1 MKFVDGSARL
11 SASDLSNFLACRHLT
26 RLDGAAARGER
37 RAPAAYDLGFQKL
50 IERGAAHE
58 AGILRQFRADGLE
71 VVEIDYADRH
81 DRGAAQAT
89 RDAIVSGVP
98 VIAQAVLLGGGEG
111 TPNLLGIADF
121 LVRPDIVA
129 GGSGHHAAG
138 YEVVDAKLARTA
150 KARAV
155 LQIAFYSALLA
166 DVQGHAPASMHLALG
181 NTRYASFRCA
191 DFAAYER
198 RMRQL
203 LTDAVAAGAT
213 YGLAETYPEPIEH
226 CAICRWS
233 ADCDRQRRD
242 DDDLSLVAGMPTTQR
257 VALKQ
262 AGTATRRGFAGLAE
276 LPRLGRRSPSSLAR
290 AQLQARLQVESED
303 AGTIRYELLD
313 PEVDQEGAFVPNRG
327 LLALPEPAVGDLFF
341 DIEGARYYSEDA
353 EEFGLQYLFG
363 IVDTA
368 RSAGGQPAYTQLW
381 AFDRRDEKRAFQELI
396 DFTAERRAANPG
408 LHVYHYNHYET
419 TSVEHLSTLHGTH
432 EEAVGHLMGR
442 FATREDDVDDLFRLG
457 VFVDLYRVVTQAVR
471 AGVEGYSIKRLEPL
485 IGYQR
490 AIPLRDATAHLIGF
504 EDELEAGT
512 ARESTESR
520 AVIAGYNE
528 DDCRATLVLRDWLE
542 ARRQELAER
551 TGMALPR
558 PEFHEAAH
566 ETEDP
571 EVAALRLALTSDI
584 PEEPDDQGEL
594 DRARLL
600 LADLLDWHR
609 RENKPGWWRYFTCCR
624 LSSEDLV
631 HESDAI
637 GELSGGEVVDQV
649 SRSVVRRF
657 SHPAQEH
664 GFKVGEKAYDPVG
677 KKSWTV
683 VAVDQQH
690 GTIDLKIGASN
701 TAPLPTHL
709 VESGPL
715 QAPLLAA
722 SLRQLAERVVHE
734 GLETLRTTCASASLL
749 LRDAPRGEA
758 LATAPLRRRGEPL
771 DKAAPRI
778 ILGLDRSYLA
788 IQGPPGTGKTYLGAM
803 AILAAVKAKK
813 TVGVTALSYAVIHNL
828 LDEVVTLANKAAV
841 EVPRMAQ
848 KVQQEDTP
856 WLHERARSMSYEAI
870 REGLAT
876 HELDLAAGTVWMW
889 ARDDYEHAVDILFV
903 DEAGQLS
910 LANTLAASRGAH
922 NVVLL
927 GDPQQLAQ
935 PRQGS
940 HPPGAGTSALEHVLG
955 HHSTMPDEQG
965 LFLDHTYR
973 MHPDL
978 CAFTSEA
985 FYEGRLSGVPGLERQ
1000 VVYGLSEVPAGAGL
1014 CVLEVPHTGDT
1025 NASPEEAREVARLA
1039 GELLGCQWTDQHGVE
1054 APLTP
1059 EDVLVVT
1066 PYNAQVGEIER
1077 ALASATV
1084 DGVRV
1089 GTVDKFQGR
1098 EAPAVIYSMASS
1110 SAEDAPRGM
1119 EFLFD
1124 LHRLNVATSR
1134 ARSIGII
1141 VASPDLSRAFCR
1153 TPHQMRLANA
1163 LCSAWQ
1169 R

>member
-71 VVEIDYADRH
+71 VVEIDHADRH

-155 LQIAFYSALLA
+155 LQTAFYSALLA
-166 DVQGHAPASMHLALG
+166 DVQGHAPASCTSRSG
-181 NTRYASFRCA
+181 TRGTPSFRFA

-203 LTDAVAAGAT
+203 LTDAVAAWAT
-213 YGLAETYPEPIEH
+213 YCLAETYPEPIEH

-233 ADCDRQRRD
+233 ADCDRRR
-242 DDDLSLVAGMPTTQR
+242 ATTTTSRSSRACPPPSASRSRGRHRHSPR
-257 VALKQ
+257 V
-262 AGTATRRGFAGLAE
+262 RG
-276 LPRLGRRSPSSLAR
+276 PGRASPSGVGSPSSLAR
-290 AQLQARLQVESED
+290 ASCKPGCRSRARTPADPLRA
-303 AGTIRYELLD
+303 AG
-313 PEVDQEGAFVPNRG
+313 PRG
-327 LLALPEPAVGDLFF
+327 RPGGRLRPEPRAAGAP
-341 DIEGARYYSEDA
+341 GARSGRPVLRHRGGA
-353 EEFGLQYLFG
+353 LLLRGRRSSASSTSSG
-363 IVDTA
+363 SSTPRAPRAASPPTRSSGPSTGATRSA
-368 RSAGGQPAYTQLW
+368 RS
-381 AFDRRDEKRAFQELI
+381 RSSI
-396 DFTAERRAANPG
+396 DFIAERRDANPG

-457 VFVDLYRVVTQAVR
+457 VFVDLFRVVRQGLR
-471 AGVEGYSIKRLEPL
+471 AGVESYSIKRLEPL
-485 IGYQR
+485 IGFER
-490 AIPLRDATAHLIGF
+490 EVPLRDATSPPDRLRRRARR
-504 EDELEAGT
+504 GT
-512 ARESTESR
+512 ARKSTESR

-778 ILGLDRSYLA
+778 ILGLDRSCLA

-828 LDEVVTLANKAAV
+828 LDEVVTLASKAAV

-856 WLHERARSMSYEAI
+856 GCTSAHGRCRTRRSARASLHS
-870 REGLAT
+870 
-876 HELDLAAGTVWMW
+876 ELDLAAGTVWMW
-889 ARDDYEHAVDILFV
+889 ARDDYDSTRSTSSSSTRPVSSRSRTPSRRRGVPATSCCSATHSSSPSPARAPIRR
-903 DEAGQLS
+903 ARACPPSSTCSG
-910 LANTLAASRGAH
+910 TTRPCPTSRGCSSTTPTACTRTCA
-922 NVVLL
+922 
-927 GDPQQLAQ
+927 PS
-935 PRQGS
+935 PRR
-940 HPPGAGTSALEHVLG
+940 P
-955 HHSTMPDEQG
+955 STRADCPAM
-965 LFLDHTYR
+965 
-973 MHPDL
+973 
-978 CAFTSEA
+978 
-985 FYEGRLSGVPGLERQ
+985 PGLDDRWST
-1000 VVYGLSEVPAGAGL
+1000 GCRGAAGAGL
-1014 CVLEVPHTGDT
+1014 RVLEVPHTGNT
-1025 NASPEEAREVARLA
+1025 NASPEEAREVARLV
-1039 GELLGCQWTDQHGVE
+1039 GELLGCSGPTS
-1054 APLTP
+1054 T
-1059 EDVLVVT
+1059 
-1066 PYNAQVGEIER
+1066 
-1077 ALASATV
+1077 ASRPRSRQRT
-1084 DGVRV
+1084 
-1089 GTVDKFQGR
+1089 
-1098 EAPAVIYSMASS
+1098 SS
-1110 SAEDAPRGM
+1110 S
-1119 EFLFD
+1119 
-1124 LHRLNVATSR
+1124 
-1134 ARSIGII
+1134 
-1141 VASPDLSRAFCR
+1141 
-1153 TPHQMRLANA
+1153 
-1163 LCSAWQ
+1163 
-1169 R
+1169 